1 MNHMSGI
8 TESSYPINFRSED
21 TQILSDHLK
30 HRNSVNIIGMKRVG
44 INNFLRFFFFHPEA
58 QAKFFDPAMKNFFVH
73 IDLNDLVEREIY
85 PFWTLTL
92 KRLIDV
98 IDTTTS
104 DMTLKKQS
112 KKLFVESIQLKDLF
126 VTVDSVRKV
135 VSLLVESGYYPILVF
150 NRFDRMKEAATQ
162 EFFGNLQSLKDHAQR
177 NLSYIFTSYRPLY
190 ELKPDVFTKQA
201 LSVFCHDMYLKP
213 ANTDDSLIVLKT
225 LAERYQINIPEDLS
239 KQLIELSGGHVQYLH
254 LSVLKLRD
262 AKDLPTDRIALLELL
277 QNNEEANLLSEELFE
292 SLSKKEQE
300 LLLSGTAVNGE
311 AAYLKETGMIHEN
324 GTVFSPLY
332 ASYLEKR
339 GMSKQ
344 SGGEFTKKENLLF
357 TYLKSHEEE
366 LCEREEII
374 EAVWPDYAESGV
386 SDWAIDRLVARV
398 RVKLKNQNSPYEIVT
413 VITRGY
419 KLTSKG

>member
-1 MNHMSGI
+1 MSTI
-8 TESSYPINFRSED
+8 TETQYAINFREED
-21 TQILSDHLK
+21 AKTLGDHLK

-44 INNFLRFFFFHPEA
+44 INNFLRFFFFHPQA
-58 QAKFFDPAMKNFFVH
+58 QATFMDPATKNFFVH

-98 IDTTTS
+98 IDAQTN
-104 DMTLKKQS
+104 DLELKKQS

-126 VTVDSVRKV
+126 VTVDSVRKIL
-135 VSLLVESGYYPILVF
+135 SLLVDGEYYPILVF
-150 NRFDRMKEAATQ
+150 NRFDRMKEAATP

-201 LSVFCHDMYLKP
+201 LSVFCNDMYIKP
-213 ANTDDSLIVLKT
+213 AKEADSDSILKT
-225 LAERYQINIPEDLS
+225 FEERYQLTLPADLRHNV
-239 KQLIELSGGHVQYLH
+239 IELSSGHVQYLH
-254 LSVLKLRD
+254 LSILKLRD
-262 AKDLPTDRIALLELL
+262 AKELPANKNALLEFL

-292 SLSKKEQE
+292 SLTKKEQE
-300 LLLSGTAVNGE
+300 LLLAGTATNGD
-311 AAYLKETGMIHEN
+311 AHYLKATGMVN
-324 GTVFSPLY
+324 DQGNVFSPLF

-339 GMSKQ
+339 GLVKQ
-344 SGGEFTKKENLLF
+344 SGGEFTKKEHLLF
-357 TYLKSHEEE
+357 TYLKSHEGD

-398 RVKLKNQNSPYEIVT
+398 RVKLKNQNSPYEIQT

-419 KLTSKG
+419 KLTTKG